1 MRVISA
7 AALLA
12 ATATFAVP
20 VHAQEW
26 GCARVSDTILA
37 PGAKPQQ
44 GQVDARKL
52 NPPLKDKEAFIAY
65 MAKERGDDKAQLE
78 RKWDLMQNY
87 LRNGTIKGE
96 SVLRA
101 FLVTAREEFS
111 RNRAPAQAYK
121 TSFQDI
127 GCGVTISGPGMVAKM
142 TTELQLKPGEKVLE
156 IGTGS
161 GYQSA
166 ILSNLTDQVYTIEII
181 PPLAKF
187 TDKLQ
192 TELAKGRFGELSV
205 IKRKAADGY
214 YGWEEHGPFDKIIVT
229 AGIDHVPPP
238 LLKQLKPNGVM
249 IIPIGDPGCQHV
261 LKITKDA
268 EGKTT
273 RRDIYED
280 AARRPNCRTQTL
292 FVAFT
297 KYDKDGKTVS
307 RFGAKPEE
315 EKKPQ

>member
-1 MRVISA
+1 MRVVSA
-7 AALLA
+7 AILA
-12 ATATFAVP
+12 ATTAFAVP
-20 VHAQEW
+20 AYAQEW
-26 GCARVSDTILA
+26 GCAKVTDTILA
-37 PGAKPQQ
+37 PNAKAQK
-44 GQVDARKL
+44 GQADGRKL
-52 NPPLKDKEAFIAY
+52 NPPLKDKEAFIEY
-65 MAKERGDDKAQLE
+65 MVKERGDDRAQLS

-87 LRNGTIKGE
+87 VRNGTIKGDD
-96 SVLRA
+96 VLRA
-101 FLVTAREEFS
+101 FLLTAREEFS
-111 RNRAPAQAYK
+111 RARAPADAYK
-121 TSFQDI
+121 TSVLTI

-142 TTELQLKPGEKVLE
+142 TTELKVKPGEKVLE

-166 ILSNLTDQVYTIEII
+166 VLANLTDQVYTIEII

-192 TELAKGRFGELSV
+192 IELAKGRFGELAA

-214 YGWEEHGPFDKIIVT
+214 YGWEEMGPFDKIIVT

-297 KYDKDGKTVS
+297 KYDKEGKTVS
-307 RFGAKPEE
+307 RFGSKAEE
-315 EKKPQ
+315 GDKKPQ

>member
-1 MRVISA
+1 MRVLTA
-7 AALLA
+7 AAAIA
-12 ATATFAVP
+12 ATATLAVP
-20 VHAQEW
+20 AFAQDDW
-26 GCARVSDTILA
+26 GCAKVSGTILA

-65 MAKERGDDKAQLE
+65 MVKERGDDRAQLS

-87 LRNGTIKGE
+87 VRNGTIKGDD
-96 SVLRA
+96 VLRA
-101 FLVTAREEFS
+101 FLLTAREEFS
-111 RNRAPAQAYK
+111 RARAPAEAYK
-121 TSFQDI
+121 TSFLTI

-142 TTELQLKPGEKVLE
+142 TTELKLKPGEKVLE

-166 ILSNLTDQVYTIEII
+166 VLANLTDQVYTIEII

-192 TELAKGRFGELSV
+192 IELGKGRFQELSA

-214 YGWEEHGPFDKIIVT
+214 YGWEEMGPFDKIIVT

-238 LLKQLKPNGVM
+238 LLKQLKAGGVM

-297 KYDKDGKTVS
+297 KYDKEGKTTS
-307 RFGAKPEE
+307 RFGGKPEE
-315 EKKPQ
+315 KPQ

>member
-1 MRVISA
+1 
-7 AALLA
+7 
-12 ATATFAVP
+12 
-20 VHAQEW
+20 
-26 GCARVSDTILA
+26 
-37 PGAKPQQ
+37 
-44 GQVDARKL
+44 
-52 NPPLKDKEAFIAY
+52 
-65 MAKERGDDKAQLE
+65 
-78 RKWDLMQNY
+78 MQNY
-87 LRNGTIKGE
+87 VRNGTIKGDD
-96 SVLRA
+96 VLRA
-101 FLVTAREEFS
+101 FLLTAREEFS
-111 RNRAPAQAYK
+111 RARAPADAYK
-121 TSFQDI
+121 TSFLTI

-142 TTELQLKPGEKVLE
+142 TTELKVKPGEKVLE

-166 ILSNLTDQVYTIEII
+166 VLANLTDQVYTIEII

-192 TELAKGRFGELSV
+192 IELAKGRFGELAA

-214 YGWEEHGPFDKIIVT
+214 YGWEEMGPFDKIIVT

-297 KYDKDGKTVS
+297 KYDKEGKTVS
-307 RFGAKPEE
+307 RFGSKAEE
-315 EKKPQ
+315 GDKKPQ

>member
-1 MRVISA
+1 MRALSA
-7 AALLA
+7 AILA
-12 ATATFAVP
+12 ATAMFAVP
-20 VHAQEW
+20 AQAEDY
-26 GCARVSDTILA
+26 GCAKVTDTILA
-37 PGAKPQQ
+37 PGAKPQK

-52 NPPLKDKEAFIAY
+52 NPPLNDKEAFIEY
-65 MAKERGDDKAQLE
+65 MVKERGDDRAQLA

-87 LRNGTIKGE
+87 VRNGTIKGDD
-96 SVLRA
+96 VLRA
-101 FLVTAREEFS
+101 FLLTAREEFS
-111 RNRAPAQAYK
+111 RARAPAEAYK
-121 TSFQDI
+121 TSFLTI

-142 TTELQLKPGEKVLE
+142 TTELKVKPGEKVLE

-166 ILSNLTDQVYTIEII
+166 VLANLTDQVYTIEII
-181 PPLAKF
+181 PPLARF

-192 TELAKGRFGELSV
+192 IELAKGRFQELSV

-238 LLKQLKPNGVM
+238 LLKQLRPNGVM

-307 RFGAKPEE
+307 RFGSKAEE
-315 EKKPQ
+315 GEKKP

>member
-7 AALLA
+7 AAILA

-20 VHAQEW
+20 AHAQDDW
-26 GCARVSDTILA
+26 GCAKVADTILA

-44 GQVDARKL
+44 GQFDARKL
-52 NPPLKDKEAFIAY
+52 NPPLNDKEAFIAY
-65 MAKERGDDKAQLE
+65 MAKERGDDKAQLA
-78 RKWDLMQNY
+78 RKWDLMQGY
-87 LRNGTIKGE
+87 VRNGTIKGE

-111 RNRAPAQAYK
+111 RARAPSEAYK
-121 TSFQDI
+121 TSFLTI

-142 TTELQLKPGEKVLE
+142 TSELNLKPGEKVLE

-166 ILSNLTDQVYTIEII
+166 ILANLTDQVYTIEII

-238 LLKQLKPNGVM
+238 LLKQLKAGGVM

-261 LKITKDA
+261 LKITKDGD
-268 EGKTT
+268 GKTT

-297 KYDKDGKTVS
+297 KYDEKGKTVS
-307 RFGAKPEE
+307 RFGSKPEE
-315 EKKPQ
+315 KPQ